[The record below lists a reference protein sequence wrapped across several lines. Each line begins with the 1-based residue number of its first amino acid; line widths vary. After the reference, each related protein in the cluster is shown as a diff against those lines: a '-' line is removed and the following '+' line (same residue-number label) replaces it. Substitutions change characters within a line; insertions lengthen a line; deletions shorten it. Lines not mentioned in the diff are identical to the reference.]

1 MTEQDEIKRCISTLR
16 LGNPIYVVTESSSME
31 PVDNGSGVLF
41 GRSLAAQ
48 IPGDRFAFRDGLRK
62 SQQQVFRTNLQQL
75 TSKAA
80 FSILSAYS
88 FRFMCLSIMRDES
101 RSAVGLASPL
111 PIPKC
116 QDN

>member
-48 IPGDRFAFRDGLRK
+48 IPGDRFALRAGLRK
-62 SQQQVFRTNLQQL
+62 SQRQVFRPNLQRL
-75 TSKAA
+75 SSKAA
-80 FSILSAYS
+80 FAILSGYS
-88 FRFMCLSIMRDES
+88 GRLMCLSLMRHES
-101 RSAVGLASPL
+101 RSAVGSASPV

-116 QDN
+116 QDY